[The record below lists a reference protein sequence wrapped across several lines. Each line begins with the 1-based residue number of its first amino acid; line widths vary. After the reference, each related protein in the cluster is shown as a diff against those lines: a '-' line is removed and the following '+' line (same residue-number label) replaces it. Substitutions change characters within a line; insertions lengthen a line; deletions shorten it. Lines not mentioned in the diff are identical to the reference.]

1 VRQVSIVGLHQI
13 TVRKENNSGLREMA
27 REVAVG
33 AMANAGVDHIDALY
47 VSNMLSDELQGQKH
61 LGALFADHSGVAGV
75 EALQIRAATA
85 SGAAA
90 LRVGYL
96 AVASGDVDSALII
109 GVEKMSGGVATPMI
123 AKALDGRKEVP
134 DGATLISQNAR
145 LMKLYSRT
153 YKPPSDA
160 IAHFPVLA
168 HKNAAHNPFALFRD
182 VQFST
187 EDVLTSRII
196 SPPIRLFDCSPICDG
211 AAAVLLAPS
220 DRANDYTGSPVRI
233 LASSVATD
241 RFRFADRPDPLMI
254 RGARLSAEKAFNKSG
269 ISRDDISFFEV
280 HDAFSI
286 MACLALEAAGF
297 AQPGEAWR
305 MAIEGDLNIGGRLPI
320 TTMGGLKARG
330 HPIGASA
337 IYQTC
342 ETIQQLRGEAG
353 PNQVNNPEI
362 GLMQS
367 VGGVASTVI
376 THILGIS

>member
-1 VRQVSIVGLHQI
+1 VRPVSIVGINQI
-13 TVRKENNSGLREMA
+13 IVKKKNDTGLRDMA
-27 REVAVG
+27 KEVAHG
-33 AMANAGVDHIDALY
+33 AMSDAGADRVDALY

-61 LGALFADHSGVAGV
+61 LAALFADQSGLAGI

-96 AVASGDVDSALII
+96 AIASGQVDSALIV
-109 GVEKMSGGVATPMI
+109 GVEKMSGGIATPII
-123 AKALDGRKEVP
+123 AKALDGLKEVP

-145 LMKLYSRT
+145 LMKMYSRK
-153 YKPPSDA
+153 YNPPPDA
-160 IAHFPVLA
+160 MAHFPVIA
-168 HKNAAHNPFALFRD
+168 HQNAANNPFALFRD
-182 VQFST
+182 LQFTPS
-187 EDVLTSRII
+187 DVLASRII
-196 SPPIRLFDCSPICDG
+196 SPPIRLFDCSPVCDG
-211 AAAVLLAPS
+211 AAAVLLVPGDQAHQYKGRPIK
-220 DRANDYTGSPVRI
+220 I

-241 RFRFADRPDPLMI
+241 RFRFAERPDPLMI
-254 RGARLSAEKAFNKSG
+254 EGAKLSAEKAFSQCAIG
-269 ISRDDISFFEV
+269 RDDISFFEV

-286 MACLALEAAGF
+286 MACLSLEAAGY

-305 MAIEGDLNIGGRLPI
+305 MAVEGQLNIGGRLPI

-342 ETIQQLRGEAG
+342 EIVLQMRGEAG
-353 PNQVNNPEI
+353 PNQVKNAEFA
-362 GLMQS
+362 LMQS

-376 THILGIS
+376 THILGAS

>member
-1 VRQVSIVGLHQI
+1 MRQVSIVGLHQI

>member
-1 VRQVSIVGLHQI
+1 VRQVSIVGFHQI
-13 TVRKENNSGLREMA
+13 AVRKENNSGLREMA
-27 REVAVG
+27 KEVAVG
-33 AMANAGVDHIDALY
+33 AMTNAGVDQIDALY

-61 LGALFADHSGVAGV
+61 LGALFADHADIAGV
-75 EALQIRAATA
+75 EALQVRAATA

-96 AVASGDVDSALII
+96 AVASGEVDSALIV
-109 GVEKMSGGVATPMI
+109 GVEQMSGGVATPMI

-145 LMKLYSRT
+145 LMNLYCKT
-153 YKPPSDA
+153 YRPPSDA
-160 IAHFPVLA
+160 IAHFPVIA
-168 HKNAAHNPFALFRD
+168 HKNAAFNPLALFRD

-187 EDVLTSRII
+187 EDVLSSRII

-211 AAAVLLAPS
+211 AAAVLLVPS
-220 DRANDYTGSPVRI
+220 DQANDYTGSPVRI

-241 RFRFADRPDPLMI
+241 RFRFDDRPDPLMV
-254 RGARLSAEKAFNKSG
+254 RGARLSADKAFNQSG
-269 ISRDDISFFEV
+269 ISRDDVSFFEV

-286 MACLALEAAGF
+286 MACLSLEAAGF
-297 AQPGEAWR
+297 AQQGEAWR
-305 MAIEGDLNIGGRLPI
+305 MAMEGDLNIGGRLPI

-342 ETIQQLRGEAG
+342 EIIQQLRGDAG
-353 PNQVNNPEI
+353 PNQVDDAEI

-376 THILGIS
+376 THILGRS